1 MSSEGKIVGKVT
13 VGYDYLE
20 RQDIVGG
27 IKCPNLS
34 LKPENGAVKERK
46 LTL

>member
-1 MSSEGKIVGKVT
+1 MSSENKIVGKVT

-34 LKPENGAVKERK
+34 LKPENGPVKGGR
-46 LTL
+46 LIL